1 MGIAQNSY
9 TFNFLIKLIL
19 VKLTLFMSWSNKKDL
34 TQRGRFMPF
43 LSRVSMAAKTFFNT
57 MHSTFQL
64 IHGVWKI
71 SNIKGP
77 IVSIFGGAQLP
88 IDDMYAQQAQLLA
101 QKIVA
106 LHINIMTGGGT
117 GIMQA
122 ANCGALKNQQTM
134 SIGIGIKGFED
145 KNPCMKQYIEVDQL
159 YIRKWLLTHYS
170 MAYVI
175 FPGGYGTLDELA
187 ELLTLMKIKKLQPA
201 PIVLIGKEYWQG
213 LIDWLYTEGLTHGA
227 VTQEHLDLFTI
238 TDDLNKALCLIED
251 TCKNKTQPNPSKGT
265 L

>member
-1 MGIAQNSY
+1 MH
-9 TFNFLIKLIL
+9 
-19 VKLTLFMSWSNKKDL
+19 
-34 TQRGRFMPF
+34 F
-43 LSRVSMAAKTFFNT
+43 LSRISVIIKTFFNT
-57 MHSTFQL
+57 IHSTFQL
-64 IHGVWKI
+64 IHGIWKI
-71 SNIKGP
+71 SKTKGP

-88 IDDMYAQQAQLLA
+88 ANNMYAQQAQLLA
-101 QKIVA
+101 QKIVT

-122 ANCGALKNQQTM
+122 ANCGALKNEQTM

-145 KNPCMKQYIEVDQL
+145 KNACMKQYIEVDQL
-159 YIRKWLLTHYS
+159 YIRKWLLMRYS
-170 MAYVI
+170 MAFVI

-187 ELLTLMKIKKLQPA
+187 ELLTLMKIKKLHPA
-201 PIVLIGKEYWQG
+201 PIVLIGTKYWQG
-213 LIDWLYTEGLTHGA
+213 LIYWLHTEGLTHGA

-251 TCKNKTQPNPSKGT
+251 TCKKKTKRNPQEGS

>member
-1 MGIAQNSY
+1 MH
-9 TFNFLIKLIL
+9 
-19 VKLTLFMSWSNKKDL
+19 
-34 TQRGRFMPF
+34 F
-43 LSRVSMAAKTFFNT
+43 LSRISLTAKTFFNT
-57 MHSTFQL
+57 MHSNFQL
-64 IHGVWKI
+64 IRGVWKI
-71 SNIKGP
+71 SKIKGP

-88 IDDMYAQQAQLLA
+88 IDDIYTQQAHLLA

-134 SIGIGIKGFED
+134 SIGIGIKEFEE
-145 KNPCMKQYIEVDQL
+145 KNPCMKQYIEVNQL

-175 FPGGYGTLDELA
+175 FPGGYGTLDEFS
-187 ELLTLMKIKKLQPA
+187 ELLTLMKIKKLQLA

-213 LIDWLYTEGLTHGA
+213 LIDWLYTEGLSHGV
-227 VTQEHLDLFTI
+227 VTKEQLDLFTI
-238 TDDLNKALCLIED
+238 TDDLNKALCLIEY
-251 TCKNKTQPNPSKGT
+251 TCKQKTQYNKSKDS